1 MEYRKLGKTGLKVS
15 ALSLGS
21 WLTFGN
27 QISDETAKELMY
39 AAYDHGINFFDNAEG
54 YAKGQ
59 SEIVMGKIL
68 KTSGW
73 ERDSF
78 IVSSKVFFGAGGTKP
93 NQIGLSRKRITEA
106 CHAALNRL
114 QVDHLDLYFCH
125 RHDPEAPVEETVWS
139 MHNLIQQGKI
149 LYWGTSEWSA
159 QQITEAHMVARQYNL
174 IGPVVEQPQYNM
186 FHRYRVELEYND
198 LYKGLGLGTTIWS
211 PLASGLLTG
220 KYSKGIPDDA
230 RLKMDQLNWL
240 KELALTEEK
249 LNKVKQLQSL
259 ADNLNITLA
268 QLSIAWCLLN
278 QHVST
283 VILGASKVPQFTE
296 NLKAI
301 ELQSLIT
308 YEIKEEIEKI
318 IDNKPSL
325 LIF

>member
-39 AAYDHGINFFDNAEG
+39 TAYDQGINFFDNAEG
-54 YAKGQ
+54 YAEGK

-68 KTSGW
+68 KASGW

-93 NQIGLSRKRITEA
+93 NQTGLSRKRIIEA
-106 CHAALNRL
+106 CHAALHRL
-114 QVDHLDLYFCH
+114 QVNHLDLYFCH

-139 MHNLIQQGKI
+139 MHNLVQQGKI

-159 QQITEAHMVARQYNL
+159 QQITEAHLIAKQHHL

-186 FHRYRVELEYND
+186 FHRYRVEVDYAD
-198 LYKGLGLGTTIWS
+198 LYNGLGLGTTVWS

-220 KYSKGIPDDA
+220 KYSNGIPEDA
-230 RLKMDQLNWL
+230 RLKMDHLNWL
-240 KELALTEEK
+240 KELALTEDK
-249 LNKVKQLQSL
+249 LNKVKKLQTL
-259 ADNLNITLA
+259 ADQLHLSLA
-268 QLSIAWCLLN
+268 QLSIIWCLSN
-278 QHVST
+278 PHVST
-283 VILGASKVPQFTE
+283 VILGASKVQQFTE
-296 NLKAI
+296 NLKTI
-301 ELQSLIT
+301 SLQTLLT
-308 YEIKEEIEKI
+308 NEVKVEIEKI
-318 IDNKPSL
+318 LNNKPSVL
-325 LIF
+325 VF

>member
-27 QISDETAKELMY
+27 QISDETAKELMH

-59 SEIVMGKIL
+59 SEIVMGNIL
-68 KTSGW
+68 KASGW

-139 MHNLIQQGKI
+139 MHNLVQQGKI

-159 QQITEAHMVARQYNL
+159 QQITEAHLIAKQHHL

-186 FHRYRVELEYND
+186 FHRFRVEHDYLD
-198 LYKGLGLGTTIWS
+198 LYNGLGLGTTVWS

-220 KYSKGIPDDA
+220 KYSNGIPEDA
-230 RLKMDQLNWL
+230 RLKMDNLNWL

-249 LNKVKQLQSL
+249 LNKVKKLQSV
-259 ADNLNITLA
+259 ADKLHLSLA
-268 QLSIAWCLLN
+268 QLSIIWCLSN
-278 QHVST
+278 PHVST

-301 ELQSLIT
+301 EMQSLLT
-308 YEIKEEIEKI
+308 AEIKEEIEKI
-318 IDNKPSL
+318 LDNKPSVL
-325 LIF
+325 VF

>member
-27 QISDETAKELMY
+27 QIPDETAKEIMY
-39 AAYDHGINFFDNAEG
+39 AAYDRGINFFDNAEG
-54 YAKGQ
+54 YAEGK

-68 KTSGW
+68 KASGW
-73 ERDSF
+73 ERDSY

-139 MHNLIQQGKI
+139 MHNLVQQGKI

-159 QQITEAHMVARQYNL
+159 QQITEAHLIAKQNHL

-186 FHRYRVELEYND
+186 FHRFRVELDYLD
-198 LYKGLGLGTTIWS
+198 LYSGLGLGTTIWS

-220 KYSKGIPDDA
+220 KYSSGIPDDA
-230 RLKMDQLNWL
+230 RLKMNNLNWL

-249 LNKVKQLQSL
+249 LNKVKKLQAV
-259 ADNLNITLA
+259 ADKLHLSLA
-268 QLSIAWCLLN
+268 QLSIIWCLSN
-278 QHVST
+278 PHVST
-283 VILGASKVPQFTE
+283 VILGASKVQQFTE
-296 NLKAI
+296 NIKSI
-301 ELQSLIT
+301 EFQSLLT
-308 YEIKEEIEKI
+308 AEVKEEIEKI
-318 IDNKPSL
+318 LDNKPSVL
-325 LIF
+325 VF